1 MMLRSGSDHDVS
13 ETRCV
18 ALPPRPIG
26 YGAGDPRCQRIEN
39 KDAVTVKVQYGFQP
53 RGQIRTLPRRSFAPQ
68 FGNSVLDFRHRNNG
82 EK

>member
-1 MMLRSGSDHDVS
+1 MLRSGSDHDVG

-26 YGAGDPRCQRIEN
+26 YGAGNPGCRRIEN
-39 KDAVTVKVQYGFQP
+39 EDAVAVEVQYGFQP
-53 RGQIRTLPRRSFAPQ
+53 RGQIRAFARRSFTPQ
-68 FGNSVLDFRHRNNG
+68 FGNSVFDFRHRNNG